1 MAENP
6 DIISVELSD
15 GAVVDVEHLDW
26 AGYKKLR
33 PKLSAKL
40 AESMSEFDGDGEM
53 TPMAMMKPI
62 VGLLDQILGDFTE
75 DFVSSCVRDKKS
87 LKNVTRPIDWLR
99 LREAAAKVNNI
110 TEILDMEGNAIAA
123 SVRIVMTRFNA
134 LAAEDGGQES
144 NTP

>member
-15 GAVVDVEHLDW
+15 GKVVDVEHLDW

-33 PKLSAKL
+33 PKLSEKL
-40 AESMSEFDGDGEM
+40 AESMSDFDGDIELSG
-53 TPMAMMKPI
+53 MALMKP
-62 VGLLDQILGDFTE
+62 VVSLLDQILGDFTE
-75 DFVSSCVRDKKS
+75 DFVSACVRDKKS
-87 LKNVTRPIDWLR
+87 LKGITRPIDWLK

-110 TEILDMEGNAIAA
+110 AEVLDMEGNAIAA
-123 SVRIVMTRFNA
+123 SVRIVLTRFNA
-134 LAAEDGGQES
+134 LAANDGGQQP

>member
-15 GAVVDVEHLDW
+15 GSVVDVEHLDW

-33 PKLSAKL
+33 PKLSDKM
-40 AESMSEFDGDGEM
+40 AEAMSEFDGEIEM
-53 TPMAMMKPI
+53 TGMAMMRP
-62 VGLLDQILGDFTE
+62 VVSLLDKILGDFTE
-75 DFVSSCVRDKKS
+75 DFVSACVRDKKS
-87 LKNVTRPIDWLR
+87 LKNITKPIDWLR

-134 LAAEDGGQES
+134 LAANDGGSES

>member
-15 GAVVDVEHLDW
+15 GKVVDVEHLDW

-33 PKLSAKL
+33 PKLSEKL
-40 AESMSEFDGDGEM
+40 AESMADFDGDIELSG
-53 TPMAMMKPI
+53 MALMKPV

-75 DFVSSCVRDKKS
+75 DFVSACVRDKKS
-87 LKNVTRPIDWLR
+87 LKGITRPIDWLK

-110 TEILDMEGNAIAA
+110 AEVLDMEGNAIAA
-123 SVRIVMTRFNA
+123 SVRIVLTRFNA
-134 LAAEDGGQES
+134 LAANDGGQQP

>member
-15 GAVVDVEHLDW
+15 GV
-26 AGYKKLR
+26 
-33 PKLSAKL
+33 KL
-40 AESMSEFDGDGEM
+40 AESMSEFDGDVEM
-53 TPMAMMKPI
+53 TPMGMMKPI

-75 DFVSSCVRDKKS
+75 DFVSSCVREKKS

-110 TEILDMEGNAIAA
+110 AEILDMEGNAIAA
-123 SVRIVMTRFNA
+123 SVRIVMTRVNS
-134 LAAEDGGQES
+134 LAAGDGGQES

>member
-15 GAVVDVEHLDW
+15 GKVVDVEHLDW

-33 PKLSAKL
+33 PKLSEKL
-40 AESMSEFDGDGEM
+40 AESMADFDGDIDLNG
-53 TPMAMMKPI
+53 MALMKPV

-75 DFVSSCVRDKKS
+75 DFVSACVRDKKS
-87 LKNVTRPIDWLR
+87 LKGITRPIDWLK

-110 TEILDMEGNAIAA
+110 AEVLDMEGNAIAA
-123 SVRIVMTRFNA
+123 SVRIVLTRFNA
-134 LAAEDGGQES
+134 LAANDGGQQP